1 MGIVVHD
8 LNGSGLMVYVDAED
22 QGVSKYVRDYKE
34 YNRELVALLGRLLEN
49 G

>member
-8 LNGSGLMVYVDAED
+8 VNGSGLMVYVDAED
-22 QGVSKYVRDYKE
+22 QGVSKYVRDNSG

>member
-22 QGVSKYVRDYKE
+22 QGVSKYVMDNSG
-34 YNRELVALLGRLLEN
+34 YNRGLVALFGRLLEN